1 MKKSINIHTELFI
14 ITQNDLNNNHM
25 VHSKHPNLLDCYSF
39 KYKRDAKECMN
50 NLNKQVLKDA
60 NKHNFE
66 IIS

>member
-1 MKKSINIHTELFI
+1 MKNSINIQTELFKI
-14 ITQNDLNNNHM
+14 ERNELNNSYM

-39 KYKRDAKECMN
+39 KYKKDAKQCMN